1 MVTSSTSSS
10 SPPRVACTNDLLNGW
25 FSTHSV
31 RAFEYTISGKKYGS
45 RHSVYMS
52 LTDRKP

>member
-1 MVTSSTSSS
+1 MTSSTGSG
-10 SPPRVACTNDLLNGW
+10 SPPRVAWTKQRLNGM

-31 RAFEYTISGKKYGS
+31 RASEYTISGKKCGS

-52 LTDRKP
+52 LTERKP